1 MTDRAW
7 FDAAKGDIPQWAASM
22 PKDADGTTI
31 DWDWVRSLDL
41 AHGVGTIPESTPQS
55 IHDALKADYA
65 TRERLE
71 SIIAQ
76 CNSAFMT
83 DFDRFIGSYRL
94 PRALAYANRRLND
107 NINTLLH
114 LGEQQHLWA
123 VSRERRGRA
132 TIAVLKPYSGSG
144 PSNDDQGMLDLSG
157 EAGGTSAGNTAAENS
172 DVKFPTTV
180 ALDDVQD
187 RTAAILD
194 ARAERR
200 KAQRFQKRAGDAA
213 MARANLSG
221 ATSPGGAA
229 LPGGAAASGNA
240 TGHHPKPDW
249 RDAYLPGRDV
259 DAVMGID
266 IETTGI
272 DPARDYI
279 IDVGFEFMNMA
290 SPRPAGEPETYAYE
304 QGYYAADPPPPP
316 LTASPASL
324 LACRRKTRRSATPSS
339 PNSPASMYAAAA
351 ARPGT
356 DSSTNGPKPRPACS
370 RGLPSSRT
378 WRITPPSN
386 IAGSC

>member
-1 MTDRAW
+1 
-7 FDAAKGDIPQWAASM
+7 M
-22 PKDADGTTI
+22 PYLSD
-31 DWDWVRSLDL
+31 
-41 AHGVGTIPESTPQS
+41 

-272 DPARDYI
+272 DVRGRSSEAGYRLFDEWPQAQAGLLARLTQQPYVAHNATFEHSWFMLNVAGYAESYRAGRITI
-279 IDVGFEFMNMA
+279 IDTLPMSRQWDPGAVPTNEHPYGDNTLDAYAKRQGALDSAHNERHLGLEDSHIMLVAMKHHLAALKAQGKGPWGSTGRAGVGGK
-290 SPRPAGEPETYAYE
+290 SCG
-304 QGYYAADPPPPP
+304 
-316 LTASPASL
+316 
-324 LACRRKTRRSATPSS
+324 RKR
-339 PNSPASMYAAAA
+339 
-351 ARPGT
+351 
-356 DSSTNGPKPRPACS
+356 
-370 RGLPSSRT
+370 
-378 WRITPPSN
+378 
-386 IAGSC
+386 